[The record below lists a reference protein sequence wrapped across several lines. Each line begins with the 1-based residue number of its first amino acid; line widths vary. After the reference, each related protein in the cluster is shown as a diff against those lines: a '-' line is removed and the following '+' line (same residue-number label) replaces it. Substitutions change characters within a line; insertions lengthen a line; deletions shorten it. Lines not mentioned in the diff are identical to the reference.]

1 MVGRP
6 LEVTRSM
13 LYRRFQMGGRPSI
26 TTTPPT
32 HGMGGGDGDAMTGM
46 ESSTTMPRVESSSGR
61 LAIPA
66 DLIQR
71 IERWSATYG
80 LSREEGAELVLRGTI
95 DPIEP
100 VASRLRHSYETRDVQ
115 TPEQVSSALAR
126 AEVEVPVVG
135 IRLGP
140 RRPIGTEAE
149 PFSRDHLGADLLD
162 DPLEVWPAARG
173 LWRMSDR
180 PRVIVAY
187 RLGHPLAVYRVPGW
201 EQDPGTGRRWAA
213 TGHVLTS
220 DQRMS
225 VAGTDSGAATDAD
238 RSIVHVV
245 SARPLVT
252 PPAAANPIV
261 WLHGR

>member
-1 MVGRP
+1 
-6 LEVTRSM
+6 M
-13 LYRRFQMGGRPSI
+13 LYRRVHMGGRP
-26 TTTPPT
+26 TTTTNPPT

-46 ESSTTMPRVESSSGR
+46 ESSTTMPRVESFSGR

-66 DLIQR
+66 DLMQR
-71 IERWSATYG
+71 IERWSARYG
-80 LSREEGAELVLRGTI
+80 LSREEGVELVLRGTI

-100 VASRLRHSYETRDVQ
+100 VASSLRHSYETRDVH
-115 TPEQVSSALAR
+115 TPEQVSAALAR
-126 AEVEVPVVG
+126 AEVDVPVVG

-140 RRPIGTEAE
+140 RRPTGSQPE

-162 DPLEVWPAARG
+162 DALGVWPAARG

-201 EQDPGTGRRWAA
+201 EQDQKTGRRWAA
-213 TGHVLTS
+213 TGQILTES
-220 DQRMS
+220 RRLS
-225 VAGTDSGAATDAD
+225 VTSGTDVGAATAAD
-238 RSIVHVV
+238 RSIVQLVT
-245 SARPLVT
+245 ARPLVT

>member
-1 MVGRP
+1 
-6 LEVTRSM
+6 L
-13 LYRRFQMGGRPSI
+13 
-26 TTTPPT
+26 
-32 HGMGGGDGDAMTGM
+32 DGDAMMGM

-100 VASRLRHSYETRDVQ
+100 VASSLRHSYETRDVQ
-115 TPEQVSSALAR
+115 TPEQVSAALAR
-126 AEVEVPVVG
+126 AEVDVPVVG

-140 RRPIGTEAE
+140 RRPIGTDAE

-162 DPLEVWPAARG
+162 DALEVWPAARG

-187 RLGHPLAVYRVPGW
+187 RLGHPLAVYRVPSW
-201 EQDPGTGRRWAA
+201 EQDPDSGRRWAA
-213 TGHVLTS
+213 TGQVLTTG
-220 DQRMS
+220 QRMS
-225 VAGTDSGAATDAD
+225 VASGADAGAATDAD
-238 RSIVHVV
+238 RSIVQVV
-245 SARPLVT
+245 GARPLVM